1 METGRVVEWH
11 IAEGNRIEE
20 GELLVSIETD
30 KAIADIE
37 SPVSGVLLRIVGQVD
52 GVYDVGATLAW
63 IGEEGEE
70 VPGEPAEQAQAPAA
84 EQAIESRATPVA
96 LRLAQRHGIDAEAL
110 QGTGPG
116 ERVTKEDVQ
125 RAIDDGTAT
134 PQKAPSEAPAPS
146 PAAQPKEQA
155 ADRPAGSRVTPVAL
169 RLAQRHGI
177 DAEALQGT
185 GPGGRITKEDV
196 QRAIDDGTATPV
208 EAPSEA
214 PAPSEVPV
222 PSPAAQPKEQA
233 ADRPA
238 GSRVTP
244 VALRLAQ
251 RHGIDA
257 EALQGTGPG
266 GRITK
271 EDVQRAI
278 DDGTATPVEAPSEA
292 PAPSEVPVPSPAAQ
306 PKEQA
311 AGVEVIP
318 LAGIRRTTAER
329 LGAIWSQAPHVT
341 EGIEVDFTALQAART
356 ANADAWRN
364 AYGIAPTLNDFVLK
378 ATAEALKS
386 YPQLNAA
393 LIDDAIH
400 QYSDINLGVAI
411 DIESGLV
418 VPVVRKVDT
427 LGVIAL
433 AGQVRELADRAR
445 NGKLGL
451 DDFTGGT
458 FTVTNLGGLGVDWFT
473 PVLNPPQCAIL
484 GVGRVREAAVV
495 ADRSIQFRDVAT
507 LVLTFD
513 HRAIDGAPCARFLA
527 DLRARIEDPGQLLP

>member
-1 METGRVVEWH
+1 MAIQFRLAALGHTMETGRVVEWH
-11 IAEGNRIEE
+11 IAEGSKIEE
-20 GELLVSIETD
+20 GQLLVSIETD
-30 KAIADIE
+30 KAVADIE
-37 SPVSGVLLRIVGQVD
+37 SPVSGVLLRIVGQAD

-70 VPGEPAEQAQAPAA
+70 VPTESAEQSQAPAA
-84 EQAIESRATPVA
+84 KQATESRATPVA
-96 LRLAQRHGIDAEAL
+96 LRLAQRHGVDAEAL

-116 ERVTKEDVQ
+116 GRVTKEDVQ

-134 PQKAPSEAPAPS
+134 PLKVPSEAPAPS
-146 PAAQPKEQA
+146 PAAQPKKPA

-169 RLAQRHGI
+169 RLAQRHGV
-177 DAEALQGT
+177 DAEVLQGT
-185 GPGGRITKEDV
+185 GPGGRVTKEDV
-196 QRAIDDGTATPV
+196 QRAIDDGTATPLTTTDDTPQK
-208 EAPSEA
+208 AA
-214 PAPSEVPV
+214 TD
-222 PSPAAQPKEQA
+222 SP
-233 ADRPA
+233 
-238 GSRVTP
+238 
-244 VALRLAQ
+244 
-251 RHGIDA
+251 
-257 EALQGTGPG
+257 
-266 GRITK
+266 
-271 EDVQRAI
+271 
-278 DDGTATPVEAPSEA
+278 
-292 PAPSEVPVPSPAAQ
+292 
-306 PKEQA
+306 A

-329 LGAIWSQAPHVT
+329 LGTIWSQAPHVT

-356 ANADAWRN
+356 ANAEAWRD
-364 AYGIAPTLNDFVLK
+364 AYGVTPTLNDFVLK
-378 ATAEALKS
+378 ATAKALKS
-386 YPQLNAA
+386 HPQLNAA

-433 AGQVRELADRAR
+433 AGKVRELADRAR

-484 GVGRVREAAVV
+484 GVGRVRQAAVV

-513 HRAIDGAPCARFLA
+513 HRVIDGAPCARFLGE
-527 DLRARIEDPGQLLP
+527 LRARIEDPGQLLP

>member
-1 METGRVVEWH
+1 MPIQFRLAALGHTMETGRVVEWH
-11 IAEGNRIEE
+11 IAEGNKIEE

-30 KAIADIE
+30 KAVADIE

-63 IGEEGEE
+63 IGEEGEA
-70 VPGEPAEQAQAPAA
+70 VPDEPAEQAQAPAA
-84 EQAIESRATPVA
+84 KQAAESRATPVA
-96 LRLAQRHGIDAEAL
+96 LRLAQRHGVDAEAL

-116 ERVTKEDVQ
+116 GRVTKEDVQ

-134 PQKAPSEAPAPS
+134 PLEAPSET
-146 PAAQPKEQA
+146 PAAEQA
-155 ADRPAGSRVTPVAL
+155 TGSRVTPVAL

-185 GPGGRITKEDV
+185 GPGGRVIKEDV
-196 QRAIDDGTATPV
+196 QRAIDDGTATPLK
-208 EAPSEA
+208 AASET
-214 PAPSEVPV
+214 
-222 PSPAAQPKEQA
+222 PAAGQTT
-233 ADRPA
+233 

-244 VALRLAQ
+244 VASRLAQ

-266 GRITK
+266 GRVTK

-278 DDGTATPVEAPSEA
+278 DDGTATPLEAPSET
-292 PAPSEVPVPSPAAQ
+292 PAPSTAAQ
-306 PKEQA
+306 SKEPA

-356 ANADAWRN
+356 ANADAWRD

-378 ATAEALKS
+378 ATAEALKAQ
-386 YPQLNAA
+386 PQLNAA
-393 LIDDAIH
+393 LIDNAIH

-418 VPVVRKVDT
+418 VPVVRSVDT

-433 AGQVRELADRAR
+433 AGKVRELADRAR

-451 DDFTGGT
+451 DDFSEGT

-527 DLRARIEDPGQLLP
+527 DLRARIEGPEQLLP

>member
-1 METGRVVEWH
+1 MM
-11 IAEGNRIEE
+11 A
-20 GELLVSIETD
+20 L
-30 KAIADIE
+30 
-37 SPVSGVLLRIVGQVD
+37 PLRKKH
-52 GVYDVGATLAW
+52 LARLQHL
-63 IGEEGEE
+63 
-70 VPGEPAEQAQAPAA
+70 ARQHSLR
-84 EQAIESRATPVA
+84 SR
-96 LRLAQRHGIDAEAL
+96 L
-110 QGTGPG
+110 
-116 ERVTKEDVQ
+116 
-125 RAIDDGTAT
+125 
-134 PQKAPSEAPAPS
+134 
-146 PAAQPKEQA
+146 

-214 PAPSEVPV
+214 PPSEVPA
-222 PSPAAQPKEQA
+222 PSPAAQPKE
-233 ADRPA
+233 P
-238 GSRVTP
+238 
-244 VALRLAQ
+244 
-251 RHGIDA
+251 
-257 EALQGTGPG
+257 
-266 GRITK
+266 
-271 EDVQRAI
+271 
-278 DDGTATPVEAPSEA
+278 
-292 PAPSEVPVPSPAAQ
+292 
-306 PKEQA
+306 A

-356 ANADAWRN
+356 ANAEAWRN

-418 VPVVRKVDT
+418 VPVVRKVDR

-433 AGQVRELADRAR
+433 ASKVREIADRAR

-451 DDFTGGT
+451 DDFADGT

>member
-1 METGRVVEWH
+1 MAIQFRLAALGHTMETGRVVEWH
-11 IAEGNRIEE
+11 IAEGSKIEE
-20 GELLVSIETD
+20 GQLLVSIETD
-30 KAIADIE
+30 KAVADIE

-52 GVYDVGATLAW
+52 GVYDVGTTLAW
-63 IGEEGEE
+63 IGEEGEA
-70 VPGEPAEQAQAPAA
+70 VPDEPAEQPQAPAA
-84 EQAIESRATPVA
+84 KQAIESRATPVA
-96 LRLAQRHGIDAEAL
+96 LRLAQRHGVDAEAL

-116 ERVTKEDVQ
+116 GRVTKEDVQ
-125 RAIDDGTAT
+125 RAIDDGTA
-134 PQKAPSEAPAPS
+134 PPLKAASEAPASS
-146 PAAQPKEQA
+146 PAAQSKKPT

-169 RLAQRHGI
+169 RLAQRHGV

-185 GPGGRITKEDV
+185 GPGGRVTKEDV
-196 QRAIDDGTATPV
+196 QRAIDDGTATPLKAAEDTPQKV
-208 EAPSEA
+208 AA
-214 PAPSEVPV
+214 D
-222 PSPAAQPKEQA
+222 SPAM
-233 ADRPA
+233 
-238 GSRVTP
+238 
-244 VALRLAQ
+244 
-251 RHGIDA
+251 DA
-257 EALQGTGPG
+257 
-266 GRITK
+266 
-271 EDVQRAI
+271 
-278 DDGTATPVEAPSEA
+278 
-292 PAPSEVPVPSPAAQ
+292 
-306 PKEQA
+306 
-311 AGVEVIP
+311 EVIP

-356 ANADAWRN
+356 ANTDAWRD
-364 AYGIAPTLNDFVLK
+364 AYGVVPTLNDFVLK
-378 ATAEALKS
+378 ATAEALKAH
-386 YPQLNAA
+386 PQLNAA

-418 VPVVRKVDT
+418 VPVVRNVDT

-458 FTVTNLGGLGVDWFT
+458 FTVTNLGGLGIDWFT

-484 GVGRVREAAVV
+484 GVGQVREAAVV

-527 DLRARIEDPGQLLP
+527 DLRARIKDPSQLLP

>member
-1 METGRVVEWH
+1 MPIQFRLAALGHTMETGRIVEWH
-11 IAEGNRIEE
+11 IAEGSRIEE

-30 KAIADIE
+30 KAVADIE

-63 IGEEGEE
+63 IGEEGEA
-70 VPGEPAEQAQAPAA
+70 VPDEPAEQAQAPAA
-84 EQAIESRATPVA
+84 KQAAESRATPVA
-96 LRLAQRHGIDAEAL
+96 LRLAQRHGVDAEAL

-116 ERVTKEDVQ
+116 GRVTKEDVQ
-125 RAIDDGTAT
+125 RAIDDGTA
-134 PQKAPSEAPAPS
+134 PPLKAASET
-146 PAAQPKEQA
+146 PAAEQA
-155 ADRPAGSRVTPVAL
+155 AGSRVTPVAL

-185 GPGGRITKEDV
+185 GPGGRVIKEDVQRAIDDGTAPPLKAASETPAAGQTTGSRVTPVASRLAQRHGIDAEVLQGTGPGGRVTKEDV
-196 QRAIDDGTATPV
+196 QRAIDDGTATPL
-208 EAPSEA
+208 EAPNET
-214 PAPSEVPV
+214 PAS
-222 PSPAAQPKEQA
+222 SPAAQPQE
-233 ADRPA
+233 P
-238 GSRVTP
+238 
-244 VALRLAQ
+244 
-251 RHGIDA
+251 
-257 EALQGTGPG
+257 
-266 GRITK
+266 
-271 EDVQRAI
+271 
-278 DDGTATPVEAPSEA
+278 
-292 PAPSEVPVPSPAAQ
+292 
-306 PKEQA
+306 A

-329 LGAIWSQAPHVT
+329 LGTIWSQAPHVT

-356 ANADAWRN
+356 ANADAWRD
-364 AYGIAPTLNDFVLK
+364 AYGVAPTLNDFVLK
-378 ATAEALKS
+378 ATAEALQAH
-386 YPQLNAA
+386 PQLNAA

-418 VPVVRKVDT
+418 VPVVSNVDR

-433 AGQVRELADRAR
+433 ANQVRELADRAR

-451 DDFTGGT
+451 DDYTDGT

-527 DLRARIEDPGQLLP
+527 DLRARIEDPELLLP

>member
-1 METGRVVEWH
+1 MAIQFRLAALGHTMETGRVVEWH
-11 IAEGNRIEE
+11 IAEGSKIEE
-20 GELLVSIETD
+20 GQLLVSIETD

-63 IGEEGEE
+63 IGEEGEA
-70 VPGEPAEQAQAPAA
+70 VPDEPAGQTQAPAA
-84 EQAIESRATPVA
+84 KQAAESRATPVA

-116 ERVTKEDVQ
+116 GRVTKEDVQ
-125 RAIDDGTAT
+125 RAIDDSTAT
-134 PQKAPSEAPAPS
+134 PVEAVSEAPAPS
-146 PAAQPKEQA
+146 PAAQPAKAA

-169 RLAQRHGI
+169 RLAQRHDI

-185 GPGGRITKEDV
+185 GPGGRVIKEDV
-196 QRAIDDGTATPV
+196 QRAIDDSTATPV
-208 EAPSEA
+208 EAPRET
-214 PAPSEVPV
+214 PA
-222 PSPAAQPKEQA
+222 PSPAAQPE
-233 ADRPA
+233 
-238 GSRVTP
+238 TP
-244 VALRLAQ
+244 
-251 RHGIDA
+251 
-257 EALQGTGPG
+257 
-266 GRITK
+266 
-271 EDVQRAI
+271 
-278 DDGTATPVEAPSEA
+278 
-292 PAPSEVPVPSPAAQ
+292 
-306 PKEQA
+306 A
-311 AGVEVIP
+311 AGVEIIP

-364 AYGIAPTLNDFVLK
+364 AYGVAPTLNDFVLK
-378 ATAEALKS
+378 ATAEALKA

-400 QYSDINLGVAI
+400 QYSNINLGVAI

-418 VPVVRKVDT
+418 VPVVRNVDR

-451 DDFTGGT
+451 NDFSDGT

-484 GVGRVREAAVV
+484 GVGRVRQAAVV

-527 DLRARIEDPGQLLP
+527 DLRTRIEDPGQLLP

>member
-1 METGRVVEWH
+1 MAIQFRLAALGHTMETGRVIEWH
-11 IAEGNRIEE
+11 IAEGSRIEE
-20 GELLVSIETD
+20 GDLLVSIETD
-30 KAIADIE
+30 KAVADIE

-63 IGEEGEE
+63 IGEEGEA
-70 VPGEPAEQAQAPAA
+70 VPDEPAEQPQAPAA
-84 EQAIESRATPVA
+84 QQAAESRATPVA
-96 LRLAQRHGIDAEAL
+96 LRLAQRHD
-110 QGTGPG
+110 
-116 ERVTKEDVQ
+116 
-125 RAIDDGTAT
+125 
-134 PQKAPSEAPAPS
+134 
-146 PAAQPKEQA
+146 
-155 ADRPAGSRVTPVAL
+155 
-169 RLAQRHGI
+169 I

-185 GPGGRITKEDV
+185 GPGGRVTKEDV

-214 PAPSEVPV
+214 PTPSTT
-222 PSPAAQPKEQA
+222 AQPTKPA

-251 RHGIDA
+251 RHDIDA

-266 GRITK
+266 GRVTK

-278 DDGTATPVEAPSEA
+278 DDRTATPVEAPRET
-292 PAPSEVPVPSPAAQ
+292 PAPSPAAQ
-306 PKEQA
+306 PKESA
-311 AGVEVIP
+311 IRSETRTGAEVIP

-356 ANADAWRN
+356 VNAEAWRN
-364 AYGIAPTLNDFVLK
+364 AYGVAPTLNDFVLK
-378 ATAEALKS
+378 ATGEALKAH
-386 YPQLNAA
+386 PQLNSA

-418 VPVVRKVDT
+418 VPVVRNVDT

-433 AGQVRELADRAR
+433 AGKVRELADRAR
-445 NGKLGL
+445 DGRLGL

-495 ADRSIQFRDVAT
+495 ADRSIQLRDVAT

-527 DLRARIEDPGQLLP
+527 DLRARIEDPDPLLP

>member
-1 METGRVVEWH
+1 MAIQFRLAALGHTMETGRVVEWH

-30 KAIADIE
+30 KAVADIE

-70 VPGEPAEQAQAPAA
+70 VPDEPAAQAQAPAA
-84 EQAIESRATPVA
+84 KPTAESRATPVA

-116 ERVTKEDVQ
+116 GRITKEDVQ

-134 PQKAPSEAPAPS
+134 SVEAPIEAPAPS
-146 PAAQPKEQA
+146 PAAQPAKPA

-196 QRAIDDGTATPV
+196 QRAIDDGTATSV
-208 EAPSEA
+208 EAPIEA
-214 PAPSEVPV
+214 PRETPA
-222 PSPAAQPKEQA
+222 PSPAAQPQE
-233 ADRPA
+233 PA
-238 GSRVTP
+238 V
-244 VALRLAQ
+244 
-251 RHGIDA
+251 
-257 EALQGTGPG
+257 
-266 GRITK
+266 
-271 EDVQRAI
+271 
-278 DDGTATPVEAPSEA
+278 
-292 PAPSEVPVPSPAAQ
+292 
-306 PKEQA
+306 
-311 AGVEVIP
+311 GVEVIP

-364 AYGIAPTLNDFVLK
+364 AYGVAPTLNDFVLK

-386 YPQLNAA
+386 HPQLNSA

-411 DIESGLV
+411 DVESGLV
-418 VPVVRKVDT
+418 VPVVRNVDA

-433 AGQVRELADRAR
+433 ANQVRALADRAR
-445 NGKLGL
+445 DGKLGL
-451 DDFTGGT
+451 DDFFGWYIHSDESRWPWR
-458 FTVTNLGGLGVDWFT
+458 GLVYAG
-473 PVLNPPQCAIL
+473 
-484 GVGRVREAAVV
+484 
-495 ADRSIQFRDVAT
+495 S
-507 LVLTFD
+507 
-513 HRAIDGAPCARFLA
+513 
-527 DLRARIEDPGQLLP
+527 

>member
-1 METGRVVEWH
+1 MAIQFRLAALGHTMETGRVVEWH

-70 VPGEPAEQAQAPAA
+70 VPGEPAEQSQAPAA

-116 ERVTKEDVQ
+116 GRVTKEDVQ

-214 PAPSEVPV
+214 SAPSEVP
-222 PSPAAQPKEQA
+222 A
-233 ADRPA
+233 
-238 GSRVTP
+238 
-244 VALRLAQ
+244 
-251 RHGIDA
+251 
-257 EALQGTGPG
+257 
-266 GRITK
+266 
-271 EDVQRAI
+271 
-278 DDGTATPVEAPSEA
+278 
-292 PAPSEVPVPSPAAQ
+292 PSPAAQ

-356 ANADAWRN
+356 ANAEAWRN

-418 VPVVRKVDT
+418 VPVVRKVDR

-433 AGQVRELADRAR
+433 ASKVREIADRAR

-451 DDFTGGT
+451 DDFADGT

-484 GVGRVREAAVV
+484 GVGRVRQAAVV

>member
-1 METGRVVEWH
+1 MAIQFRLAALGHTMETGRVVEWH
-11 IAEGNRIEE
+11 VTEGSRIEE

-30 KAIADIE
+30 KAVADIE

-63 IGEEGEE
+63 FGEEGEV
-70 VPGEPAEQAQAPAA
+70 VPDEPAEQAQASAAKPAAESRATPVALRLAQRHGVDAEALQGTGPGGRVTKEDVQRAIDDGTATPVEAPAETPAA
-84 EQAIESRATPVA
+84 EQAAGSRVTPVA

-116 ERVTKEDVQ
+116 GRVIKEDVQ

-134 PQKAPSEAPAPS
+134 PVEAPTET
-146 PAAQPKEQA
+146 PAAGQTT
-155 ADRPAGSRVTPVAL
+155 GSRVTPVAL

-196 QRAIDDGTATPV
+196 QRAIDEGTTTPA
-208 EAPSEA
+208 EAPIEA
-214 PAPSEVPV
+214 PRETPAPS
-222 PSPAAQPKEQA
+222 
-233 ADRPA
+233 
-238 GSRVTP
+238 P
-244 VALRLAQ
+244 VAQ
-251 RHGIDA
+251 S
-257 EALQGTGPG
+257 
-266 GRITK
+266 K
-271 EDVQRAI
+271 E
-278 DDGTATPVEAPSEA
+278 P
-292 PAPSEVPVPSPAAQ
+292 
-306 PKEQA
+306 A

-364 AYGIAPTLNDFVLK
+364 TYGVAPTLNDFVLK
-378 ATAEALKS
+378 ATAEALKAH
-386 YPQLNAA
+386 PQLNAA

-418 VPVVRKVDT
+418 VPVVRNVDA

-433 AGQVRELADRAR
+433 ASQVRELADRAR

-451 DDFTGGT
+451 DDFSDGT

-527 DLRARIEDPGQLLP
+527 DLRARIEDPSQLLP

>member
-1 METGRVVEWH
+1 MAIQFRLAALGHTMETGRVVEWH
-11 IAEGNRIEE
+11 IAEGNKIEE

-30 KAIADIE
+30 KAVADIE

-70 VPGEPAEQAQAPAA
+70 VPDAPAEQAQAPAA
-84 EQAIESRATPVA
+84 EQAAESRA
-96 LRLAQRHGIDAEAL
+96 
-110 QGTGPG
+110 
-116 ERVTKEDVQ
+116 
-125 RAIDDGTAT
+125 
-134 PQKAPSEAPAPS
+134 
-146 PAAQPKEQA
+146 
-155 ADRPAGSRVTPVAL
+155 TPVAL

-214 PAPSEVPV
+214 PAPT
-222 PSPAAQPKEQA
+222 PAAQPAKPA

-257 EALQGTGPG
+257 EGLQGTGPG

-292 PAPSEVPVPSPAAQ
+292 PAPSEVPAPRPVAQ
-306 PKEQA
+306 PKEPA

-356 ANADAWRN
+356 ENADAWRN
-364 AYGIAPTLNDFVLK
+364 AYGVAPTLNDFVLK

-433 AGQVRELADRAR
+433 ASKVRELADRAR
-445 NGKLGL
+445 DGKLGL
-451 DDFTGGT
+451 DDFVDGT

-484 GVGRVREAAVV
+484 GVGRVRQAAVV
-495 ADRSIQFRDVAT
+495 VDRSMQFRDVAT

-527 DLRARIEDPGQLLP
+527 DLRARIEDPSQLLP

>member
-70 VPGEPAEQAQAPAA
+70 VPGEPAEQSQAPAA

-116 ERVTKEDVQ
+116 GRVTKEDVQ

-134 PQKAPSEAPAPS
+134 PQKAPSEAPA
-146 PAAQPKEQA
+146 
-155 ADRPAGSRVTPVAL
+155 
-169 RLAQRHGI
+169 
-177 DAEALQGT
+177 
-185 GPGGRITKEDV
+185 
-196 QRAIDDGTATPV
+196 
-208 EAPSEA
+208 
-214 PAPSEVPV
+214 
-222 PSPAAQPKEQA
+222 
-233 ADRPA
+233 
-238 GSRVTP
+238 
-244 VALRLAQ
+244 
-251 RHGIDA
+251 
-257 EALQGTGPG
+257 
-266 GRITK
+266 
-271 EDVQRAI
+271 
-278 DDGTATPVEAPSEA
+278 
-292 PAPSEVPVPSPAAQ
+292 PSPAAQ

-356 ANADAWRN
+356 ANAEAWRN

-400 QYSDINLGVAI
+400 QYSDVNLGVAI

-433 AGQVRELADRAR
+433 AGRVRELADRAR
-445 NGKLGL
+445 NGKLGF
-451 DDFTGGT
+451 DDFADGT

-513 HRAIDGAPCARFLA
+513 HRAIDGAPCARFLG
-527 DLRARIEDPGQLLP
+527 DLRARIEDPSQLLP

>member
-1 METGRVVEWH
+1 MAIQFRLAALGHTMETGRVVEWH
-11 IAEGNRIEE
+11 IAEGSKIEE
-20 GELLVSIETD
+20 GQLLVSIETD
-30 KAIADIE
+30 KAVADIE
-37 SPVSGVLLRIVGQVD
+37 SPVSGVLLRIVGQAD

-70 VPGEPAEQAQAPAA
+70 IPDTPAEQSAAPAA
-84 EQAIESRATPVA
+84 ERPAESRATPVA
-96 LRLAQRHGIDAEAL
+96 LRLAQRHGVDAEVL

-116 ERVTKEDVQ
+116 GRVTKEDVQ

-134 PQKAPSEAPAPS
+134 PQKPDSEAPAS
-146 PAAQPKEQA
+146 SAAAQPKKPA

-169 RLAQRHGI
+169 RLAQRHSI

-185 GPGGRITKEDV
+185 GPGGRVTKEDV
-196 QRAIDDGTATPV
+196 QRAIDDGTATPQKP
-208 EAPSEA
+208 ASEA
-214 PAPSEVPV
+214 PV
-222 PSPAAQPKEQA
+222 PSAAAQP
-233 ADRPA
+233 
-238 GSRVTP
+238 
-244 VALRLAQ
+244 
-251 RHGIDA
+251 
-257 EALQGTGPG
+257 
-266 GRITK
+266 
-271 EDVQRAI
+271 
-278 DDGTATPVEAPSEA
+278 EAP
-292 PAPSEVPVPSPAAQ
+292 
-306 PKEQA
+306 A

-341 EGIEVDFTALQAART
+341 EGIEVDFTALQTART
-356 ANADAWRN
+356 ENADAWRD

-386 YPQLNAA
+386 HPQLNAA

-433 AGQVRELADRAR
+433 AGKVRELAERAR

-451 DDFTGGT
+451 DDFTDGT

-484 GVGRVREAAVV
+484 GVGRVRQAAVV

>member
-1 METGRVVEWH
+1 MAIQFRLAALGHTMETGRVIEWY
-11 IAEGNRIEE
+11 IAEGSKIEE
-20 GELLVSIETD
+20 GQLLVSIETD
-30 KAIADIE
+30 KAVADIE

-52 GVYDVGATLAW
+52 GVYDVGTTLAW

-70 VPGEPAEQAQAPAA
+70 IPDAPAAQPEAPAA
-84 EQAIESRATPVA
+84 ERPAESQATPVA
-96 LRLAQRHGIDAEAL
+96 LRLAQRHGIDAETL

-116 ERVTKEDVQ
+116 GRVTKEDVQ

-134 PQKAPSEAPAPS
+134 PQKAASEAPAPS
-146 PAAQPKEQA
+146 AAAQPKKPA
-155 ADRPAGSRVTPVAL
+155 TDRPAGSRVTPVAQ

-185 GPGGRITKEDV
+185 GPGGRVTKEDV
-196 QRAIDDGTATPV
+196 QRVIDDSTATPQK
-208 EAPSEA
+208 AASEA
-214 PAPSEVPV
+214 PA
-222 PSPAAQPKEQA
+222 PSPAAQPKE
-233 ADRPA
+233 P
-238 GSRVTP
+238 
-244 VALRLAQ
+244 
-251 RHGIDA
+251 
-257 EALQGTGPG
+257 
-266 GRITK
+266 
-271 EDVQRAI
+271 
-278 DDGTATPVEAPSEA
+278 
-292 PAPSEVPVPSPAAQ
+292 
-306 PKEQA
+306 A

-356 ANADAWRN
+356 ANADVWRD
-364 AYGIAPTLNDFVLK
+364 AYGIVPTLNDFVLK
-378 ATAEALKS
+378 ATAEALKAH
-386 YPQLNAA
+386 PQLNSA

-411 DIESGLV
+411 NIESGLV
-418 VPVVRKVDT
+418 VPVVRGVDA
-427 LGVIAL
+427 LGIIAI
-433 AGQVRELADRAR
+433 AGKVRELADRAR

-451 DDFTGGT
+451 DDFTDGT

-484 GVGRVREAAVV
+484 GVGRVRQAAVV

-513 HRAIDGAPCARFLA
+513 HRALDGAPCARFLG

>member
-1 METGRVVEWH
+1 MAIQFRLAALGHTMETGRVVEWH
-11 IAEGNRIEE
+11 IAEGGKIEE
-20 GELLVSIETD
+20 GQLLISIETD
-30 KAIADIE
+30 KAVADIE

-70 VPGEPAEQAQAPAA
+70 VPDAPAEQAQTPAA
-84 EQAIESRATPVA
+84 SSVPRIPTKSGQAAESRATPVA

-116 ERVTKEDVQ
+116 GRVTKEDVQ

-146 PAAQPKEQA
+146 PAAQPKAPA

-177 DAEALQGT
+177 DAETLQGT
-185 GPGGRITKEDV
+185 GPGGRVTKEDV
-196 QRAIDDGTATPV
+196 QRAIDDATATPQK
-208 EAPSEA
+208 AASEA
-214 PAPSEVPV
+214 PA
-222 PSPAAQPKEQA
+222 PSPAAQPKE
-233 ADRPA
+233 P
-238 GSRVTP
+238 
-244 VALRLAQ
+244 
-251 RHGIDA
+251 
-257 EALQGTGPG
+257 
-266 GRITK
+266 
-271 EDVQRAI
+271 
-278 DDGTATPVEAPSEA
+278 
-292 PAPSEVPVPSPAAQ
+292 
-306 PKEQA
+306 A

-341 EGIEVDFTALQAART
+341 EGIEVDFTELQAART
-356 ANADAWRN
+356 ENAEAWRN
-364 AYGIAPTLNDFVLK
+364 AYGVAPTLNDFVLK
-378 ATAEALKS
+378 ATAEALKAH
-386 YPQLNAA
+386 PQLNSA
-393 LIDDAIH
+393 LIDDSIH

-433 AGQVRELADRAR
+433 AGQVRELAERAR

-484 GVGRVREAAVV
+484 GVGRVRQAAVV

-513 HRAIDGAPCARFLA
+513 HRAIDGAPCARFLGE
-527 DLRARIEDPGQLLP
+527 LRARIEKPDQLMP

>member
-11 IAEGNRIEE
+11 IAEGGKIEE
-20 GELLVSIETD
+20 GELLISIETD
-30 KAIADIE
+30 KAVADIE

-70 VPGEPAEQAQAPAA
+70 VPDAPAEQAQTPAA
-84 EQAIESRATPVA
+84 KQAVESRATPVA

-116 ERVTKEDVQ
+116 GRVTKEDVQ

-134 PQKAPSEAPAPS
+134 PQKAASEAPAPS
-146 PAAQPKEQA
+146 PAAQPKE
-155 ADRPAGSRVTPVAL
+155 P
-169 RLAQRHGI
+169 
-177 DAEALQGT
+177 
-185 GPGGRITKEDV
+185 
-196 QRAIDDGTATPV
+196 
-208 EAPSEA
+208 
-214 PAPSEVPV
+214 
-222 PSPAAQPKEQA
+222 
-233 ADRPA
+233 
-238 GSRVTP
+238 
-244 VALRLAQ
+244 
-251 RHGIDA
+251 
-257 EALQGTGPG
+257 
-266 GRITK
+266 
-271 EDVQRAI
+271 
-278 DDGTATPVEAPSEA
+278 
-292 PAPSEVPVPSPAAQ
+292 
-306 PKEQA
+306 A

-318 LAGIRRTTAER
+318 LTGIRRTTAER

-356 ANADAWRN
+356 ANAEAWRN
-364 AYGIAPTLNDFVLK
+364 AYGVAPTLNDFVLK

-433 AGQVRELADRAR
+433 AGKVRELAERAR
-445 NGKLGL
+445 DGKLGL
-451 DDFTGGT
+451 DDFTDGT

-484 GVGRVREAAVV
+484 GVGRVRQAAVV

-513 HRAIDGAPCARFLA
+513 HRAVDGAPCARFLG